1 MRWTTVGADGT
12 VTTFDGDCSGDIAEL
27 AGALARAQ
35 SKFPVVMKA
44 ETASVKSDKGSYSY
58 SYADLAACWDAVRK
72 HLGDEGLSVVQMPQ
86 ADSLVTLLL
95 HASGQWLSC
104 ATPLFAKLAGPQA
117 YGAAVSYARRYA
129 LSAMVGIPQAD
140 SDALGLDAAAQTSRP
155 APQPKTDPAPAATNG
170 GSKLPA
176 PRPFDPRV
184 ETMITEYERKIAAET
199 DIAELR
205 KIPGDIGALKLPQ
218 EGVARLRK
226 AYAARKSALEGA
238 R

>member
-1 MRWTTVGADGT
+1 MRWTMVGADGT

-104 ATPLFAKLAGPQA
+104 ATPLFAKLA
-117 YGAAVSYARRYA
+117 RRYA

-184 ETMITEYERKIAAET
+184 ETVITEYERKIAAET

-226 AYAARKSALEGA
+226 AYAARKAALEGA